1 MLNRSLSIGVVKLV
15 NRESHSTDE
24 VREKNWVKR
33 VKQVA
38 IYHASQLKDDESWR
52 LEDTA
57 RELKRSVGRISED
70 LMLVRYMKTHPRV
83 ETFEN
88 IRDAVEYCK
97 KIKKQQ
103 RLEV

>member
-1 MLNRSLSIGVVKLV
+1 MNRSRSD
-15 NRESHSTDE
+15 EE
-24 VREKNWVKR
+24 VREKSWVTR
-33 VKQVA
+33 VKHVA
-38 IYHASQLKDDESWR
+38 LYHTSQLKDDESWR

-83 ETFEN
+83 ELFDN